1 MDGLHYDTGK
11 ALKVMG
17 TPFFIISY
25 PDLRYIVSNSANNKE
40 LVSPLLCREVNDGD
54 ILGKTFDEVFVKP
67 EDVFVFK
74 DILNRVGREKKT
86 FRINNAKLTDFR
98 GFNRYYNIV
107 YSPVLDQSG
116 ETMHIVGTAMES
128 GFIGGKK
135 EEENPLDGVKNV
147 FRGILESTFSPVII
161 TDDDF
166 KVVACSRVGL
176 EMWELSEAE
185 VIGQKLEKLV
195 RLLKVESKEISF
207 KNVKGMNFF
216 DKINASITTRSG
228 KVKTFIF
235 VCSPVFSSGLSG
247 MVLIG
252 SDITALIEKQERIIE
267 NERLALIGQLTSGI
281 AHEIKNPLTVISGF
295 AEVTKSKIEKEAGNK
310 KLKETIIYYQ
320 QEIVDNCRS
329 MNRLII
335 DLLQLARPKKTER
348 VQVNMANS
356 LEKICNSIA
365 PYALQKNVTL
375 VKDLIVADMDILI
388 DPSQIGQVLLN
399 LCNNSIQS
407 MPRGGILTIS
417 TGRESGF
424 LVIKVSDT
432 GSGIKPEDLSKLGTP
447 FFTTKAEG
455 TGLGLSV
462 TYSIIRE
469 HGGRIEVDSEIGRG
483 TSFRIYL
490 PLNVP

>member
-11 ALKVMG
+11 ALRVME

-40 LVSPLLCREVNDGD
+40 LVSPLLCRKVNDGD
-54 ILGKTFDEVFVKP
+54 ILGKTFDEIFVKP
-67 EDVFVFK
+67 EDVLVFK

-86 FRINNAKLTDFR
+86 FRINNAKLTDFK

-128 GFIGGKK
+128 GFIGEKK
-135 EEENPLDGVKNV
+135 EENPMDGVNSV
-147 FRGILESTFSPVII
+147 LRGILESTFSPVII
-161 TDDDF
+161 TDNDF
-166 KVVACSRVGL
+166 KVVACSRAGL
-176 EMWELSEAE
+176 EVWELSEAE
-185 VIGQKLEKLV
+185 VIGQKLEKLI
-195 RLLKVESKEISF
+195 RLLKVESKEIL
-207 KNVKGMNFF
+207 KNVKGMKFF

-235 VCSPVFSSGLSG
+235 VCTPVFSSGLSG

-252 SDITALIEKQERIIE
+252 SDITPLIEKQERIIE

-295 AEVTKSKIEKEAGNK
+295 AEVTKSKIEKAAGNE

-335 DLLQLARPKKTER
+335 DLLQLARPNKTER
-348 VQVNMANS
+348 VKVNMANS

-375 VKDLIVADMDILI
+375 VKDLLAADLEILI
-388 DPSQIGQVLLN
+388 DPAQIGQVLLN
-399 LCNNSIQS
+399 LCNNSIQA
-407 MPRGGILTIS
+407 MPRGGVLTVS
-417 TGRESGF
+417 TGRESDL

-432 GSGIKPEDLSKLGTP
+432 GSGIKPEDLNKLGTP

-490 PLNVP
+490 PLP

>member
-11 ALKVMG
+11 ALNVME

-40 LVSPLLCREVNDGD
+40 LMSPLLCREVNDGE
-54 ILGKTFDEVFVKP
+54 ILGKSFDEIFVKP
-67 EDVFVFK
+67 EAALVFK
-74 DILNRVGREKKT
+74 DILNRVGREKKA
-86 FRINNAKLTDFR
+86 FRVDNARLTDSR
-98 GFNRYYNIV
+98 GCNRYYNIV
-107 YSPVLDQSG
+107 YSPVVDQGG
-116 ETMHIVGTAMES
+116 ETRHIVGTAMES
-128 GFIGGKK
+128 GFTGERK
-135 EEENPLDGVKNV
+135 EENPLDGVKNV
-147 FRGILESTFSPVII
+147 LRGILESTLSPVII
-161 TDDDF
+161 IDNDF
-166 KVVACSRVGL
+166 KVVACSRAGL

-185 VIGQKLEKLV
+185 VTGETLEKLV

-207 KNVKGMNFF
+207 KSVYGMKFF

-235 VCSPVFSSGLSG
+235 VCTPVFSTGLSG

-295 AEVTKSKIEKEAGNK
+295 AEVTKSKIEKAAGNE

-356 LEKICNSIA
+356 LEKICNTIA

-375 VKDLIVADMDILI
+375 VKDLLAADMDILI
-388 DPSQIGQVLLN
+388 DPAQIGQVLLN
-399 LCNNSIQS
+399 LCNNAIQA
-407 MPRGGILTIS
+407 MPLGGVLTIS

-424 LVIKVSDT
+424 LVINVSDT
-432 GSGIKPEDLSKLGTP
+432 GSGIKPEDLNKLGTP

-469 HGGRIEVDSEIGRG
+469 HSGRVEVDSEVGRG

-490 PLNVP
+490 PLP